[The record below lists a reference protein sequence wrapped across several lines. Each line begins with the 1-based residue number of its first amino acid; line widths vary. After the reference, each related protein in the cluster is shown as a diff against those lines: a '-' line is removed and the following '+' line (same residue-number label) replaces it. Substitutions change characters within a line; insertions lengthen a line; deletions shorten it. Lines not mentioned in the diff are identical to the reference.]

1 MCVCVCPP
9 VNQASISGYLA
20 GWFGVRCCR
29 RGWEMTVPCFLLNT
43 CIRIFHLS
51 VYCLNARAR
60 VCLSIAVATHSQ
72 THLCMLIHEE
82 SEDEVILV
90 KFCACVR
97 WCVHAWTRYVPAS
110 DVEFLRDFNVVYNSD
125 LILWTQ
131 SISSVCECVC
141 VCVPCATPPQRE
153 VVMNHVSANLL
164 FKGALRTEW

>member
-1 MCVCVCPP
+1 MCVCPP

-29 RGWEMTVPCFLLNT
+29 RGWEMTAPCFLPNT

-97 WCVHAWTRYVPAS
+97 WRGHVTYPRATLHFCVIS
-110 DVEFLRDFNVVYNSD
+110 MLCIILISFCGLRAFQVFVS
-125 LILWTQ
+125 
-131 SISSVCECVC
+131 VC
-141 VCVPCATPPQRE
+141 VCVSLVPPPPQRE